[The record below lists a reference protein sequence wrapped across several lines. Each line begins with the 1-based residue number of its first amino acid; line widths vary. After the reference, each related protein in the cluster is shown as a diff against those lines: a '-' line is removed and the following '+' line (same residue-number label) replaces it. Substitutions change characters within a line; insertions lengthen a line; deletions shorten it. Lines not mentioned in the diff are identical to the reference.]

1 MDVRGERETERPKRA
16 RPGCTQRGWT
26 GRAPHSIVLVP
37 NLRRGHGGTGH
48 PGRQPPQA
56 HVVAISRPGERTG
69 NDANGDIG
77 YRRENHRTDRRA
89 TRHDVTQP
97 GGKTA
102 RLGGLA
108 IWAASASI
116 CRPRSRAQLGNR
128 IAPFRII
135 PTPAA
140 RRNTIP
146 DIASPTWPLTVVAI
160 ATVAVTPRAANPA
173 PLDARAAPC
182 TVRNRSRYPVSVG
195 PSGTC
200 KFPLVHCRI
209 HPSERVVPR
218 ASNALRNSATT
229 CSHSRYVIRRFRF

>member
-48 PGRQPPQA
+48 PRRQPPQA
-56 HVVAISRPGERTG
+56 HLVAISRPGERTG
-69 NDANGDIG
+69 NDANGDIC
-77 YRRENHRTDRRA
+77 YRRENHPTDRRA

-102 RLGGLA
+102 RLGGFA

-116 CRPRSRAQLGNR
+116 CRPRRRAHRGNR
-128 IAPFRII
+128 IAPLRII

-140 RRNTIP
+140 RRNAIP
-146 DIASPTWPLTVVAI
+146 GMASPTWPLTAVAM
-160 ATVAVTPRAANPA
+160 ATVAVTPSAANPA
-173 PLDARAAPC
+173 PIDARAAPG
-182 TVRNRSRYPVSVG
+182 TVRKPSPWPLSVRST
-195 PSGTC
+195 GTR
-200 KFPLVHCRI
+200 KLPFVHCRND
-209 HPSERVVPR
+209 PSERVGPR
-218 ASNALRNSATT
+218 AS
-229 CSHSRYVIRRFRF
+229 